1 MAGLVHRGEVVFS
14 QDDVARHGGV
24 AAVEILRR
32 SGGLRGYDRGGVVGR
47 DAFTMPSAAAMR
59 PANDSAAP
67 PINFI
72 TPPGV
77 ALERDGPPQRRAD
90 GGYDQAIRVVEGGL
104 GQRMARGQGPFRGV
118 SGAGYRN
125 G

>member
-1 MAGLVHRGEVVFS
+1 VAGLVHRGEVVFS

-32 SGGLRGYDRGGVVGR
+32 SGGLKGYADGGPVGR
-47 DAFTMPSAAAMR
+47 APYVMPNAAAMR
-59 PANDSAAP
+59 PANDSAP

-77 ALERDGPPQRRAD
+77 ALERDGPPKRRAD